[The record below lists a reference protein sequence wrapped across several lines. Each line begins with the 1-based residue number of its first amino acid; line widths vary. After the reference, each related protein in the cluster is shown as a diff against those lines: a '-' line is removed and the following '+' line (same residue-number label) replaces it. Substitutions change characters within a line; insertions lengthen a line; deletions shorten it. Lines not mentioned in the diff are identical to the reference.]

1 MSLFFQTA
9 QFYLHGLVMMM
20 MMMMMIV
27 VVVMGGG
34 FDDEKKKLSG
44 AHSRICGFF
53 DLCVLLAV
61 AFFSF
66 LGVCVCV
73 CVFSFCYFVCRM
85 NVSFYKKKKKNPKGK

>member
-1 MSLFFQTA
+1 
-9 QFYLHGLVMMM
+9 MMM
-20 MMMMMIV
+20 MMVVVV

-34 FDDEKKKLSG
+34 G

-73 CVFSFCYFVCRM
+73 FFFATLCVE
-85 NVSFYKKKKKNPKGK
+85 